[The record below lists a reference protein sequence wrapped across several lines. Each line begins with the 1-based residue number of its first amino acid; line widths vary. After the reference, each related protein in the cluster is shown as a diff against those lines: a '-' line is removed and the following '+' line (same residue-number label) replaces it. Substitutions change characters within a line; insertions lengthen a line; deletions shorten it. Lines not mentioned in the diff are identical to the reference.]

1 LRVYGRAGEKK
12 RVFIERPLDIFLLMT
27 RLSEGVGEPLK
38 TLIETVTGGGTGGL
52 DVPGA
57 LSQAVEAKL
66 VCDLG
71 GVHGVGK
78 ILLVGEDKK
87 DSIAKL
93 VLVEHALELLS
104 CLNNTIAIVG
114 VNDEDNTLSVLEVV
128 SPQRTNLVLTTDI
141 PHGELNVLVLYSLDI
156 EADSGNGG
164 DNLTKLKLVE
174 DGGFTGGIKTNHQNS
189 HLLLPPQSV
198 EKL

>member
-1 LRVYGRAGEKK
+1 
-12 RVFIERPLDIFLLMT
+12 MT
-27 RLSEGVGEPLK
+27 Y
-38 TLIETVTGGGTGGL
+38 
-52 DVPGA
+52 
-57 LSQAVEAKL
+57 
-66 VCDLG
+66 
-71 GVHGVGK
+71 GK

-156 EADSGNGG
+156 EAW
-164 DNLTKLKLVE
+164 
-174 DGGFTGGIKTNHQNS
+174 
-189 HLLLPPQSV
+189 
-198 EKL
+198 